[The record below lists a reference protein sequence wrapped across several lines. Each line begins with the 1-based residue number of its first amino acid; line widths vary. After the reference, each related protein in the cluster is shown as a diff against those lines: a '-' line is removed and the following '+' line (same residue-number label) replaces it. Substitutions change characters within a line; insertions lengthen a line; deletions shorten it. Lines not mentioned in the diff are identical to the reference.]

1 MNSITVNNITKKY
14 MNNFVLDN
22 VSFSLEK
29 GKAYGLLGKNGAG
42 KTTLLKII
50 TKLIPLKMYD
60 QKVKISDDNE
70 NIAAL
75 ISNPSCYMNLSV
87 KDNLSI
93 YSMLYY
99 KNKDERE
106 KEIEKIIK
114 DFTLESMLRKK
125 ANELSLGMLQKLK
138 LALSF
143 ITNSNIVIL
152 DEPFNGLDIESTV
165 ILKEKIKESKKL
177 GKTIIITSH
186 NTEQLEKI
194 CDSFAILHKAKIIN
208 VSKEKLEKESLEE
221 IYCDILAGGKTYV
234 N

>member
-29 GKAYGLLGKNGAG
+29 GKVYGLLGKNGAG

-60 QKVKISDDNE
+60 QKVKISYDNE

-194 CDSFAILHKAKIIN
+194 CDSFAILHQAKIIN
-208 VSKEKLEKESLEE
+208 VSKEKLEKGSLEE

>member
-29 GKAYGLLGKNGAG
+29 GKVYGLLGKNGAG

-143 ITNSNIVIL
+143 ITNSNIVI
-152 DEPFNGLDIESTV
+152 P
-165 ILKEKIKESKKL
+165 
-177 GKTIIITSH
+177 
-186 NTEQLEKI
+186 
-194 CDSFAILHKAKIIN
+194 
-208 VSKEKLEKESLEE
+208 VSYTHLTLP
-221 IYCDILAGGKTYV
+221 TT
-234 N
+234 

>member
-1 MNSITVNNITKKY
+1 
-14 MNNFVLDN
+14 
-22 VSFSLEK
+22 
-29 GKAYGLLGKNGAG
+29 
-42 KTTLLKII
+42 
-50 TKLIPLKMYD
+50 
-60 QKVKISDDNE
+60 
-70 NIAAL
+70 
-75 ISNPSCYMNLSV
+75 
-87 KDNLSI
+87 
-93 YSMLYY
+93 MLYY

-186 NTEQLEKI
+186 NTEQ
-194 CDSFAILHKAKIIN
+194 
-208 VSKEKLEKESLEE
+208 
-221 IYCDILAGGKTYV
+221 
-234 N
+234 

>member
-29 GKAYGLLGKNGAG
+29 GKVYGLLGKNGVG

-50 TKLIPLKMYD
+50 TKLIPLKMYY

-99 KNKDERE
+99 INKDERE

-194 CDSFAILHKAKIIN
+194 CDSFAILHQAKIIN
-208 VSKEKLEKESLEE
+208 VCKEKLEKGSFEE

>member
-194 CDSFAILHKAKIIN
+194 CDSFAILYKAKIIN

>member
-29 GKAYGLLGKNGAG
+29 GKVYGLLGKNGAG

-75 ISNPSCYMNLSV
+75 ISNPSCYMNLNV

-106 KEIEKIIK
+106 KEIEK
-114 DFTLESMLRKK
+114 
-125 ANELSLGMLQKLK
+125 
-138 LALSF
+138 
-143 ITNSNIVIL
+143 
-152 DEPFNGLDIESTV
+152 
-165 ILKEKIKESKKL
+165 
-177 GKTIIITSH
+177 
-186 NTEQLEKI
+186 
-194 CDSFAILHKAKIIN
+194 
-208 VSKEKLEKESLEE
+208 
-221 IYCDILAGGKTYV
+221 
-234 N
+234 

>member
-1 MNSITVNNITKKY
+1 
-14 MNNFVLDN
+14 
-22 VSFSLEK
+22 
-29 GKAYGLLGKNGAG
+29 
-42 KTTLLKII
+42 
-50 TKLIPLKMYD
+50 MYD

-114 DFTLESMLRKK
+114 DFTLESMLRPK

-152 DEPFNGLDIESTV
+152 D
-165 ILKEKIKESKKL
+165 
-177 GKTIIITSH
+177 
-186 NTEQLEKI
+186 
-194 CDSFAILHKAKIIN
+194 
-208 VSKEKLEKESLEE
+208 
-221 IYCDILAGGKTYV
+221 
-234 N
+234 

>member
-22 VSFSLEK
+22 VSISLEK
-29 GKAYGLLGKNGAG
+29 GKVYGLLGKNGAG

-99 KNKDERE
+99 INKDERE

-194 CDSFAILHKAKIIN
+194 CDSFAILHQAKIIN
-208 VSKEKLEKESLEE
+208 VSKDELEKRSLEE